1 MKSRSLSNPIVLKSI
16 RSLTGLGLVLL
27 TAMPTASVFAEDQA
41 PSPAKTE
48 APAKPAKAKAA
59 ASTGPVECVRLG
71 QRVIAALARDDSGAA
86 NQFHNFYIAFKCSP
100 QHLAQAFGCLVN
112 LQAANPGLSNPLP
125 EHVKQCWDDPA
136 TIPKVQPQPPAEP
149 AGEKK

>member
-1 MKSRSLSNPIVLKSI
+1 MKSRSVAPTRAIKSI
-16 RSLTGLGLVLL
+16 RSLAGTSLVLL
-27 TAMPTASVFAEDQA
+27 ATLQAASVLAAE
-41 PSPAKTE
+41 PASAQTKAE
-48 APAKPAKAKAA
+48 AAKAA
-59 ASTGPVECVRLG
+59 KPKSAVSTGPIECVRLG

-86 NQFHNFYIAFKCSP
+86 NQFHNFYTAFKCSP

-136 TIPKVQPQPPAEP
+136 TIPKVQQPQPPAEP
-149 AGEKK
+149 QGEKK